1 MFINNDVVAF
11 IIVPLIGNLFLIY
24 VFFEFMGKIERN
36 IYKHKFVYIISY
48 IAFSIIASSI
58 PLLGMPILSGMSIIV
73 GTMLIGHYLYNNTKL
88 YLLYYFIYS
97 ICLLFC
103 DLLINIV
110 NPILVTE
117 LGIYFSSPQYY
128 VMFSVLILRLLEYI
142 YSKLFTLLINKRSA
156 VNVTAKQCIRTLIVP
171 IFSIVYIFTLI
182 MYLQIYAGFE
192 EMSLFMVNVI
202 LILILNVY
210 MTYIIDSISKNN
222 ILQNEINLYHQQ
234 TKLQYQYYDNLE
246 MKYQESRKLIHDI
259 RNHLHTIE
267 DLYNMNDLQAGTK
280 YTKDIHQMLNE
291 LNQKYYT
298 SNKVLNII
306 LNDKFQKIR
315 NTHINLDYRIG
326 NIDLGFIRDIDITT
340 VFANLL
346 DNAIDAAMVVKN
358 NSHIKIDVDKF
369 NEFIVINIENST
381 NDMPVK
387 KGERFKSTKKNHQ
400 GLGLENTIRAI
411 KGYGGTMVVDY
422 CENKFKVN
430 IVIPT

>member
-1 MFINNDVVAF
+1 MFTNNDVVAF

-24 VFFEFMGKIERN
+24 VFFEFMGKVERN
-36 IYKHKFVYIISY
+36 TYKHKFAYIISY

-58 PLLGMPILSGMSIIV
+58 PLLGVPILSGMSIIV
-73 GTMLIGHYLYNNTKL
+73 GNMLIGHYLYNNTKL

-117 LGIYFSSPQYY
+117 LGIYFSSTQSYL
-128 VMFSVLILRLLEYI
+128 MFSVLTLRLLEYI

-182 MYLQIYAGFE
+182 MYLQIYIGLE

-280 YTKDIHQMLNE
+280 YTQDIHQMLNE

-306 LNDKFQKIR
+306 LNDKFQKIK
-315 NTHINLDYRIG
+315 NTHIDLDYRIG

-358 NSHIKIDVDKF
+358 NSYIKIDVDKF

-381 NDMPVK
+381 NDIPVK

-400 GLGLENTIRAI
+400 GLGLDNTIRAI

>member
-1 MFINNDVVAF
+1 MFTNNDVVAF

-24 VFFEFMGKIERN
+24 VFFEFMGKVERN
-36 IYKHKFVYIISY
+36 IYKHKFAYIISY
-48 IAFSIIASSI
+48 ITFSIIASSI
-58 PLLGMPILSGMSIIV
+58 PLLGIPILNGMSIIV

-110 NPILVTE
+110 TPILVTE
-117 LGIYFSSPQYY
+117 LGIYFSSLQSY

-267 DLYNMNDLQAGTK
+267 DLYNMNDLQAGTT
-280 YTKDIHQMLNE
+280 YTQDIHQMLNE

-306 LNDKFQKIR
+306 LNDKFQKIK
-315 NTHINLDYRIG
+315 NTHIDLDYRIG

-346 DNAIDAAMVVKN
+346 DNAIDAAIAVKN
-358 NSHIKIDVDKF
+358 NSYIKIDVDKF

-387 KGERFKSTKKNHQ
+387 KGGRFKSTKKSHQ
-400 GLGLENTIRAI
+400 GLGIENTIRAI
-411 KGYGGTMVVDY
+411 KVYGGTMVVDY

>member
-1 MFINNDVVAF
+1 
-11 IIVPLIGNLFLIY
+11 
-24 VFFEFMGKIERN
+24 
-36 IYKHKFVYIISY
+36 
-48 IAFSIIASSI
+48 
-58 PLLGMPILSGMSIIV
+58 
-73 GTMLIGHYLYNNTKL
+73 
-88 YLLYYFIYS
+88 
-97 ICLLFC
+97 
-103 DLLINIV
+103 
-110 NPILVTE
+110 
-117 LGIYFSSPQYY
+117 
-128 VMFSVLILRLLEYI
+128 
-142 YSKLFTLLINKRSA
+142 
-156 VNVTAKQCIRTLIVP
+156 
-171 IFSIVYIFTLI
+171 
-182 MYLQIYAGFE
+182 
-192 EMSLFMVNVI
+192 
-202 LILILNVY
+202 
-210 MTYIIDSISKNN
+210 
-222 ILQNEINLYHQQ
+222 
-234 TKLQYQYYDNLE
+234 

-267 DLYNMNDLQAGTK
+267 DLYNMNDLQAGTT
-280 YTKDIHQMLNE
+280 YTQDIHQMLNE

-306 LNDKFQKIR
+306 LNDKFQKIK
-315 NTHINLDYRIG
+315 NTHIDLDYRIG

-358 NSHIKIDVDKF
+358 NSYIKIDVDKF

-411 KGYGGTMVVDY
+411 KVYGGTMVVDY

>member
-1 MFINNDVVAF
+1 MFTNNDVVAF

-24 VFFEFMGKIERN
+24 VFFEFMGKVERN
-36 IYKHKFVYIISY
+36 TYKHKFAYVISY

-58 PLLGMPILSGMSIIV
+58 PLLGVPILSGMSIIV
-73 GTMLIGHYLYNNTKL
+73 GNMLIGHYLYNNTKL

-117 LGIYFSSPQYY
+117 LGIYFSSTQSYL
-128 VMFSVLILRLLEYI
+128 MFSVLTLRLLEYI

-182 MYLQIYAGFE
+182 MYLQIYIGLE

-259 RNHLHTIE
+259 RNHLHIIE

-280 YTKDIHQMLNE
+280 YTQDIHQMLNE

-306 LNDKFQKIR
+306 LNDKFQKIK
-315 NTHINLDYRIG
+315 NTHIDLDYRIG

-358 NSHIKIDVDKF
+358 NSYIKIDVDKF

-381 NDMPVK
+381 NDIPVK

-400 GLGLENTIRAI
+400 GLGLDNTIRAI

>member
-1 MFINNDVVAF
+1 MFTNNDVVAF

-24 VFFEFMGKIERN
+24 VFFEFMGKVERN
-36 IYKHKFVYIISY
+36 TYKHKFAYVISY

-58 PLLGMPILSGMSIIV
+58 PLLGVPILSGMSIIV
-73 GTMLIGHYLYNNTKL
+73 GNMLIGHYLYNNTKL

-117 LGIYFSSPQYY
+117 LGIYFSSTQSYL
-128 VMFSVLILRLLEYI
+128 MFSVLTLRLLEYI

-182 MYLQIYAGFE
+182 MYLQIYIGLE

-280 YTKDIHQMLNE
+280 YTQDIHQMLNE

-306 LNDKFQKIR
+306 LNDKFQKIK
-315 NTHINLDYRIG
+315 NTHIDLDYRIG

-358 NSHIKIDVDKF
+358 NSYIKIDVDKF

-381 NDMPVK
+381 NDIPVK

-400 GLGLENTIRAI
+400 GLGLDNTIRAI

>member
-1 MFINNDVVAF
+1 MFTNNDVVAF
-11 IIVPLIGNLFLIY
+11 IIVPFIGNLFLIY

-36 IYKHKFVYIISY
+36 IYTHKFAYIISY

-117 LGIYFSSPQYY
+117 LGIYFSSPQSY
-128 VMFSVLILRLLEYI
+128 VMFSVLTLRLLEYI

-156 VNVTAKQCIRTLIVP
+156 VNVTEKQCIRTLIVP

-246 MKYQESRKLIHDI
+246 VKYQESRKLIHDI

-267 DLYNMNDLQAGTK
+267 DLYNMNDLQAGTT
-280 YTKDIHQMLNE
+280 YTQDIHQMLNE

-306 LNDKFQKIR
+306 LNDKFQKIK
-315 NTHINLDYRIG
+315 NTHIDLDYRIG

-358 NSHIKIDVDKF
+358 NSYIKIDVDKF

-411 KGYGGTMVVDY
+411 KVYGGTMVVDY